1 MRWLNETIEFPPL
14 SEANSDGL
22 LAVGGDLSSKRVLHA
37 YKNGIF
43 PWYETD
49 QPLLWWSPDP
59 RFVLYPNKLKVS
71 KSSNQLLRSKK
82 FEVSINRN
90 FEDVIQ
96 ACAKIKTQVSRELN
110 KGDSGLS
117 LQGLGEG
124 QTVEIKKKS
133 TTDTDT
139 VEGELVEK
147 APTPESLVN
156 PATLSITHEQ
166 AWDFVEKYYTLDD
179 VQALLG
185 AVKSRI
191 KSEETETVKVA

>member
-1 MRWLNETIEFPPL
+1 MNTINELNETSTKL
-14 SEANSDGL
+14 YRSYVASNTTDVNQSEQVRGL
-22 LAVGGDLSSKRVLHA
+22 IAQGQEGYDELIKITENLKITAESKGLTV
-37 YKNGIF
+37 K
-43 PWYETD
+43 
-49 QPLLWWSPDP
+49 
-59 RFVLYPNKLKVS
+59 
-71 KSSNQLLRSKK
+71 
-82 FEVSINRN
+82 
-90 FEDVIQ
+90 Q

-110 KGDSGLS
+110 KGDTGLS

-124 QTVEIKKKS
+124 QTVEIKEKS

-139 VEGELVEK
+139 VEGELVDK

-156 PATLSITHEQ
+156 PETLSITHEQ

-191 KSEETETVKVA
+191 KSDDEQAKVVKAFKVA

>member
-1 MRWLNETIEFPPL
+1 MSKLNKKATDLYNSYVDSNKADVNESAMIRAYLEQKQAGYNEIIKIAEKLKSTA
-14 SEANSDGL
+14 EANGL
-22 LAVGGDLSSKRVLHA
+22 TVK
-37 YKNGIF
+37 
-43 PWYETD
+43 
-49 QPLLWWSPDP
+49 
-59 RFVLYPNKLKVS
+59 
-71 KSSNQLLRSKK
+71 
-82 FEVSINRN
+82 
-90 FEDVIQ
+90 Q

-110 KGDSGLS
+110 KGDTGLS
-117 LQGLGEG
+117 LQGLGAD
-124 QTVEIKKKS
+124 QKVEIKEKS